1 MNIKGFVKTSL
12 IDYPGEIS
20 SVLFIGGCNLRCRFC
35 HNPDLAC
42 DNGDSSVYT
51 EESIIQSLLSRK
63 KVVNSV
69 VISGGEP
76 STRSS
81 LIPFLIKIKDHGFK
95 IKLDTNGY
103 NPDILRQIIDFS
115 LVDYLAIDIKTSPKK
130 YTSLTGDSFNNVEKS
145 VSLIKTGKIEYEL
158 RTTCIPGYCEL
169 EDFYEIFS
177 KIGNVK
183 KYYLQQFRNEVTLDT
198 SFSSFQP
205 LNFNQISSLRNFIMK
220 YSDIC
225 EIRGF

>member
-1 MNIKGFVKTSL
+1 MSDNNEVAKG
-12 IDYPGEIS
+12 
-20 SVLFIGGCNLRCRFC
+20 
-35 HNPDLAC
+35 
-42 DNGDSSVYT
+42 
-51 EESIIQSLLSRK
+51 LLWFFAGATMGAS
-63 KVVNSV
+63 
-69 VISGGEP
+69 
-76 STRSS
+76 
-81 LIPFLIKIKDHGFK
+81 
-95 IKLDTNGY
+95 
-103 NPDILRQIIDFS
+103 
-115 LVDYLAIDIKTSPKK
+115 LAILYAPASGKATRR
-130 YTSLTGDSFNNVEKS
+130 
-145 VSLIKTGKIEYEL
+145 LIKTGKIEYEL